1 MDNKKIFE
9 AINFDNV
16 DKLKYDLHF
25 LEKQVLETE
34 TKLSY
39 FIKELGFDK
48 YNKIIEKYEKKA
60 VAK

>member
-1 MDNKKIFE
+1 MNNNQILSG
-9 AINFDNV
+9 INFNNV
-16 DKLKYDLHF
+16 DKLKYDLQF
-25 LEKQVLETE
+25 LEKQLLEAE

-39 FIKELGFDK
+39 FVKELGFDK

>member
-1 MDNKKIFE
+1 MNNNQILSG
-9 AINFDNV
+9 INLNNV
-16 DKLKYDLHF
+16 DKLKYDLQF
-25 LEKQVLETE
+25 LEKQLLEAE

-39 FIKELGFDK
+39 FVKELGFDK